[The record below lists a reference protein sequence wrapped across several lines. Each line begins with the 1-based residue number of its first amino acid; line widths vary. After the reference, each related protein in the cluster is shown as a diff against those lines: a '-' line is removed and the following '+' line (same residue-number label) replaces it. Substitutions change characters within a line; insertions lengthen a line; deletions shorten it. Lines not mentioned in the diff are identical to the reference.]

1 MHFFELDGG
10 LGGWKWRNRDELRLQ
25 WMELAPLWVKEAREG
40 RNSTRN
46 GLLDPPILEACGD
59 VEGLSV
65 LDCGCGE
72 GRFCRI
78 LVERGARYVLGLDSC
93 ELMIEAAQELQ
104 SGRDEYRL
112 ADVQDL
118 SFIDDEAFDLAV
130 SYLNQ
135 CDLPDFEA
143 NTREVDSS

>member
-1 MHFFELDGG
+1 
-10 LGGWKWRNRDELRLQ
+10 
-25 WMELAPLWVKEAREG
+25 MELAPLWVKEAREG

-93 ELMIEAAQELQ
+93 ELMIEAAQEL
-104 SGRDEYRL
+104 
-112 ADVQDL
+112 
-118 SFIDDEAFDLAV
+118 
-130 SYLNQ
+130 
-135 CDLPDFEA
+135 
-143 NTREVDSS
+143 